1 MQTLARIQMPEG
13 GLLNFWIPDTA
24 GDLQVGQQCL
34 CSLDYGID
42 YGTLVALFSIEPNEA
57 KPAFNVVK
65 IADEN
70 DVAQIAQQAE
80 RAQKAKHSFEQAIR
94 FEKNPIKVV
103 HVRFSFNGDR
113 LFIRYGAQSPVDLR
127 RFTGQ
132 IQRTYNT
139 HVDLWQV
146 GVRDEAAFVGCIGQ
160 CGRSACCCTWQR
172 QFQNLTVKYARDQDI
187 PLNPVTINGTCGRL
201 KCCLAFEHKQ
211 YCEAARHL
219 PESGTPVCVQYNAEA
234 VEGTIVGRD
243 ILRGRLTVR
252 TSDGRYL
259 TLPAHDVTLGN
270 PPRHPRDKQG
280 DSHENTDREWS
291 EP

>member
-13 GLLNFWIPDTA
+13 GLLNFWIPDVA
-24 GDLQVGQQCL
+24 GDLHVGQQCL

-42 YGTLVALFSIEPNEA
+42 YGKLVALFTIGPHEA
-57 KPAFNVVK
+57 KPAFNVVRASNE
-65 IADEN
+65 ADTT
-70 DVAQIAQQAE
+70 QIAKQAE
-80 RAQKAKHSFEQAIR
+80 RAQKAQHSFEQAIR
-94 FEKNPIKVV
+94 FEKNPVKIV

-172 QFQNLTVKYARDQDI
+172 QFQNLTVKHARDQDI

-219 PESGTPVCVQYNAEA
+219 PEGGMHVCAQHNGDPVG
-234 VEGTIVGRD
+234 GTIVGRD
-243 ILRGRLTVR
+243 ILRSRLTVR
-252 TSDGRYL
+252 TDDGRYL
-259 TLPAHDVTLGN
+259 TLPANAVKIDHSS
-270 PPRHPRDKQG
+270 HPRDKKG
-280 DSHENTDREWS
+280 EPHENTDREWPES
-291 EP
+291 